1 MNKPQQEIYRR
12 LESNLACLRPSQY
25 LEDKDETQYMDTVK
39 NAYAVVLCWTHP
51 TFPDPMD
58 CSQPGFSVYG
68 ILQARILNGLPI
80 PFPGDLPDPGIDSVS
95 PASSALQIDFLP
107 LSHHGTP
114 NNKTYSYILEFFQG
128 RIK

>member
-12 LESNLACLRPSQY
+12 LESNLAFLRPSQY

-68 ILQARILNGLPI
+68 ILQAW
-80 PFPGDLPDPGIDSVS
+80 
-95 PASSALQIDFLP
+95 
-107 LSHHGTP
+107 
-114 NNKTYSYILEFFQG
+114 ILESIAMPSSRGSSQPRDQTCVSHISCIG
-128 RIK
+128 RQVLYH